1 MPRTFKATIALIVTL
16 VVLALLTIF
25 NVVQTNSA
33 EEDIVKLSQKLDAMS
48 ETNSKIL
55 KQLERG
61 VTVSGQ
67 ASGAGQAN
75 GKYAAALNDPDN
87 ILEAPTKPL
96 VPADAKSGGTLR
108 RYMSSTPKGFNW
120 LTENGADVQEIAT
133 YAHNTFVSRD
143 KENPDKFVPELAYKI
158 EVNDDFTEYT
168 LHFRDDVYWHVPNVD
183 FSQEKYAWLKEP
195 RKFTAEDAAF
205 YFEMIKNPQVQAGA
219 IKSYFQDLDRVE
231 VVDDYTLKVY
241 WKKKTHQSKE
251 FTIVGTPLPKWI
263 YTKTET
269 GEDIPK
275 ESLGTRFNNH
285 WASRYPIGTGPY
297 ALKAIEQDKRILLE
311 RNENYWDTKPPI
323 EEIEYQIIK
332 DPNTAYLRT
341 KGGELDLTELPP
353 PVYRQE
359 VLNGGP
365 DSPFNDGKLEHKVV
379 DRPVYYYFG
388 WNADKPLFSDKRVR
402 RAMTHALNRPGII
415 KNVLSGLGKPLTGSF
430 LPGHPANNPKVE
442 MYDYDLDKARKLLE
456 EAGWKDTDG
465 DGVRDKMI
473 DGKKKDFRFTI
484 LAYNKPST
492 RSYLSVFQEDLRK
505 IGVIMTPQ
513 PVDWSL
519 MQKKMDERK
528 FDAFTGGWGLSW
540 SMDPYQIWHSSQ
552 ADVPKGSNRVGF
564 RNDRADEIIETLRTT
579 FDEDKRLEL
588 LREFHMILH
597 EEQPYTFF
605 FQLRTAY
612 AWNPRLENV
621 YFQKLR
627 PQDLSIPWWI
637 EESAQD
643 SND

>member
-16 VVLALLTIF
+16 VVLALLTVF
-25 NVVQTNSA
+25 NVVQTDSA
-33 EEDIVKLSQKLDAMS
+33 EGDIVHLRQQLDAMA
-48 ETNSKIL
+48 ETNAEIL
-55 KQLERG
+55 RKLEQG
-61 VTVSGQ
+61 VAVSGQ
-67 ASGAGQAN
+67 RGGTSQSG
-75 GKYAAALNDPDN
+75 GKYAQALDDPDN
-87 ILEAPTKPL
+87 ILEAATEPL
-96 VPADAKSGGTLR
+96 VPAKAKPGGTLR
-108 RYMSSTPKGFNW
+108 RYLSSTPKGFNW

-133 YAHNTFVSRD
+133 YAHNTFASRD
-143 KENPDKFVPELAYKI
+143 KKNPDKFVPELAYKI

-168 LHFRDDVYWHVPNVD
+168 IHLKRGVYWHVPNVD
-183 FSQEKYAWLKEP
+183 FSKEKFDWLKKP
-195 RKFTAEDAAF
+195 RELTAEDAAF
-205 YFEMIKNPQVQAGA
+205 YFELVKNPKVQAGA
-219 IKSYFQDLDRVE
+219 IKSYYQALDRVE
-231 VVDDYTLKVY
+231 VVDKYTLKVY
-241 WKKKTHQSKE
+241 WKKKVQQSKE
-251 FTIVGTPLPKWI
+251 FTIGVYPMPKWL
-263 YTKTET
+263 YTKTEE

-275 ESLGTRFNNH
+275 ASLGTRFNNH
-285 WASRYPIGTGPY
+285 WASRYPVGTGPY

-341 KGGELDLTELPP
+341 KGGELDLTALPP
-353 PVYRQE
+353 PVYRQDI
-359 VLNGGP
+359 VNGGP
-365 DSPFNDGKLEHKVV
+365 QSPFKTGELEYEVV

-402 RAMTHALNRPGII
+402 RAMTHALNREGII
-415 KNVLSGLGKPLTGSF
+415 DNVLSGLGKPLSGSF

-442 MYDYDLDKARKLLE
+442 LYEYDLDKARNLLE
-456 EAGWKDTDG
+456 KSGWKDSDG

-473 DGKKKDFRFTI
+473 DGAKMDFRFTI

-552 ADVPKGSNRVGF
+552 ADVAKGSNRVAF
-564 RNDRADEIIETLRTT
+564 RNDRADEIIEELRVT

-588 LREFHMILH
+588 LQEFHMILH

-605 FQLRTAY
+605 YQLRTAF
-612 AWNPRLENV
+612 AWNPRLEGV

-637 EESAQD
+637 EEKAQ
-643 SND
+643 STND